1 MRQFRTLGP
10 RCKNYQVIPLIF
22 NMLSFRRETD
32 YAIHLLRALS
42 IKDAV
47 VSLKNLAE
55 QTHVSFLF
63 FQKIARKLRQAGL
76 IEAEQG
82 VNGGYRL
89 LVSPRQLS
97 LRQVLKVTEGDCCFL
112 PCLGKKGF
120 TCAGIKKCRLK
131 SKVGKINND
140 FIKMLEKVK
149 LSDL

>member
-1 MRQFRTLGP
+1 
-10 RCKNYQVIPLIF
+10 
-22 NMLSFRRETD
+22 MLSFRRETD

-42 IKDAV
+42 TKGAV

-63 FQKIARKLRQAGL
+63 FQKIARKLRQARL

-89 LVSPRQLS
+89 LVAPRKLN
-97 LRQVLKVTEGDCCFL
+97 LRQIVQVTEGECCLL
-112 PCLGKKGF
+112 PCLGKNGF
-120 TCAGIKKCRLK
+120 TCASIKSCRLK
-131 SKVGKINND
+131 NKVGKINKE
-140 FIKMLEKVK
+140 FLKMLEKVK